1 MLTAR
6 PNMPE
11 QYHDETYRPAASS
24 PRTHPLPMSPELS
37 MSGTAL
43 VPIQTVPH
51 RTVNEIFRDS
61 PALER
66 YAQLEDIEDRPGAT
80 DRITPGSTN
89 TRYAGSSLGFSESGG
104 HTPLS
109 MSSTLRARDR
119 GPNEPQVGHS
129 YSGDEVHRLLIQEQ
143 YHPEHLEESD
153 ASVEFSRDAQQ
164 QTPGSKSGGSCQS
177 QIDEAER
184 PHTSGVD
191 ASLMSGC
198 AGPDGSRLW
207 RITPSILQTYVKMR
221 GPQETAP
228 GPLFEWMHRRCNGFC
243 PTDWNDDSGPPG
255 L

>member
-24 PRTHPLPMSPELS
+24 PRTHPFHMSPELS

-43 VPIQTVPH
+43 VPIQTVPY

-80 DRITPGSTN
+80 QDFTN
-89 TRYAGSSLGFSESGG
+89 TRYAGSSLDFSEAGG
-104 HTPLS
+104 HTSLS
-109 MSSTLRARDR
+109 TSSTFRTRER
-119 GPNEPQVGHS
+119 SPHEPEVGYS
-129 YSGDEVHRLLIQEQ
+129 YSDHEVQRLLNQGQ
-143 YHPEHLEESD
+143 YHPEHLAESE
-153 ASVEFSRDAQQ
+153 ASVEFSGDAQQ
-164 QTPGSKSGGSCQS
+164 RTPGSKSGGSCQS
-177 QIDEAER
+177 QIREAER
-184 PHTSGVD
+184 PDTSEVD
-191 ASLMSGC
+191 ASLISGC
-198 AGPDGSRLW
+198 AGPDGSRPW
-207 RITPSILQTYVKMR
+207 RITPSILQTYVAMR

-243 PTDWNDDSGPPG
+243 PTDWDDDPGTPG